1 MTRARSAVALALSLT
16 LLSSP
21 VLAQRRDECVA
32 AFDRAQTLRA
42 QGQLRA
48 ARASFVVCAG
58 DGCPAP
64 LRKDCAQG
72 LAGIDT
78 DLPTVVLGARDA
90 AGHDVVPTAVY
101 VDDQPVDAADGR
113 AIAYDPGQH
122 VIRFE
127 HPPDAPVT
135 EHVVLRV
142 GEHNR
147 EILATFATAQP
158 AAAPTPTPAPSPSPE
173 APAPPPPEKHSTRPT
188 GWIVGLSGVGVLGLG
203 SFAYFAATG
212 YSAKQQL
219 LGAGGCAPTC
229 SDAQVNGVRY
239 RYIAADASLGV
250 AVIALGIAAYLLFS
264 SSPDAAAS
272 LDPQRFARIFW
283 K

>member
-1 MTRARSAVALALSLT
+1 MTCAHRAVALALSLT
-16 LLSSP
+16 LFTSP
-21 VLAQRRDECVA
+21 VLAQRREECVA
-32 AFDRAQTLRA
+32 AFDRGQALRA

-48 ARASFVVCAG
+48 ARASFVVCAS
-58 DGCPAP
+58 DSCPAP

-72 LAGIDT
+72 LSAIDT
-78 DLPTVVLGARDA
+78 DLPTVVLGARDT
-90 AGHDVVPTAVY
+90 AGHDIIPSAVY
-101 VDDQPVDAADGR
+101 VDDELVPAADGR
-113 AIAYDPGQH
+113 AIAFDPGQH

-127 HPPDAPVT
+127 HPPDAPVS

-147 EILATFATAQP
+147 EILAMFPAPP
-158 AAAPTPTPAPSPSPE
+158 AAAPPPSTPRSPSPE
-173 APAPPPPEKHSTRPT
+173 PAAPPPPERHSTRPT
-188 GWIVGLSGVGVLGLG
+188 GWIVALTGVGVLGLG

-212 YSAKQQL
+212 YSARQHL
-219 LGAGGCAPTC
+219 LGTCAPAC
-229 SDAQVNGVRY
+229 SDDDVNGVRY

-250 AVIALGIAAYLLFS
+250 GLIALGVAAYLLLS
-264 SSPDAAAS
+264 SSSDTSAA

>member
-1 MTRARSAVALALSLT
+1 MTRAGRAVALALSLSMT
-16 LLSSP
+16 ATP
-21 VLAQRRDECVA
+21 ALAQRRDECVA
-32 AFDRAQTLRA
+32 AFDRAQALRA

-48 ARASFVVCAG
+48 ARASFVICAS
-58 DGCPAP
+58 DSCPAP

-72 LAGIDT
+72 LSAIDT

-90 AGHDVVPTAVY
+90 AGHDIVPSAVY
-101 VDDQPVDAADGR
+101 VDDELVPAADGR
-113 AIAYDPGQH
+113 ATTYDPGQH

-135 EHVVLRV
+135 EHVILRV

-147 EILATFATAQP
+147 EILATFQASPP
-158 AAAPTPTPAPSPSPE
+158 AAAPPTPTASAPTSPE
-173 APAPPPPEKHSTRPT
+173 APVAPPPEKHSTRPT
-188 GWIVGLSGVGVLGLG
+188 GWILALTGIGALGIG

-219 LGAGGCAPTC
+219 EGSCAPAC
-229 SDAQVNGVRY
+229 NDDDVNRVRY

-250 AVIALGIAAYLLFS
+250 GLIALGIAAYLLFS
-264 SSPDAAAS
+264 SSSDSTAS

>member
-1 MTRARSAVALALSLT
+1 
-16 LLSSP
+16 
-21 VLAQRRDECVA
+21 VLAQHRDECVA
-32 AFDRAQTLRA
+32 TFDRAQSLRA

-48 ARASFVVCAG
+48 ARASFVVCAS
-58 DGCPAP
+58 DSCPAP

-72 LAGIDT
+72 LSGIDT

-101 VDDQPVDAADGR
+101 VDDQPVEAADGR
-113 AIAYDPGQH
+113 AVAYDPGQH

-147 EILATFATAQP
+147 EILATFGTATPP
-158 AAAPTPTPAPSPSPE
+158 AAAPAPTAPSSPPPE
-173 APAPPPPEKHSTRPT
+173 AATLPPAEKHSTRPT
-188 GWIVGLSGVGVLGLG
+188 GWIVALTGVGALGIG

-219 LGAGGCAPTC
+219 LGSCAPACT
-229 SDAQVNGVRY
+229 DDEVNRLRY
-239 RYIAADASLGV
+239 WYIAADASLGV
-250 AVIALGIAAYLLFS
+250 AIVALGIAAYLLFS
-264 SSPDAAAS
+264 SSSDAAAS
-272 LDPQRFARIFW
+272 RMHCAAGPAQMRKVTRTSRWCARSMS
-283 K
+283 

>member
-1 MTRARSAVALALSLT
+1 MTRAQRAVALGLSLT
-16 LLSSP
+16 LLATP
-21 VLAQRRDECVA
+21 ALAQRRDECVA

-48 ARASFVVCAG
+48 ARASFVVCAS
-58 DGCPAP
+58 DSCPAP

-72 LAGIDT
+72 LAAIDT
-78 DLPTVVLGARDA
+78 DLPTVVLGARDS
-90 AGHDVVPTAVY
+90 AGHDIAPTAVY
-101 VDDQPVDAADGR
+101 VDDERVPAADGR
-113 AIAYDPGQH
+113 AIAYDPGPH

-135 EHVVLRV
+135 EHVILRV

-147 EILATFATAQP
+147 EILATFQAPP
-158 AAAPTPTPAPSPSPE
+158 AAVPAPTAPSSPPPEAPSP
-173 APAPPPPEKHSTRPT
+173 PPTEKHSTRPT
-188 GWIVGLSGVGVLGLG
+188 GWILALTGVGALGIG

-212 YSAKQQL
+212 YSAKQQIE
-219 LGAGGCAPTC
+219 ASGCAPAC
-229 SDAQVNGVRY
+229 SDNDVNRVRS

-250 AVIALGIAAYLLFS
+250 AIVALGIAAYLLFS
-264 SSPDAAAS
+264 SSPDDAAAA